1 MGSWGWGLA
10 VAAGLVLS
18 GCGGAQNIAEV
29 DRRIEALAVDIGFP
43 RQYSAE
49 GFARAA
55 LATMGEGGGFS
66 VLEVTELDAVA
77 LDDPI
82 AHLMI
87 RVHREG
93 GQVMWGTIDPLTVC
107 YTMDFNRYGIIGT
120 PLRISCPEG
129 ARPIT
134 YPPSAEWADAAAFE
148 AALAD
153 LLTALPAAPS
163 EQRVTNA
170 LYGSGLLTA
179 EELVDDV
186 NTNLGPDDPRPAV
199 RVHGDDVFIA
209 ITAGSQC
216 LLGSRQGGTVTT
228 SRPPVDEC
236 VP

>member
-1 MGSWGWGLA
+1 MGSWGWVPA
-10 VAAGLVLS
+10 VVAAGLVLG
-18 GCGGAQNIAEV
+18 GCGGTQRVAEV
-29 DRRIEALAVDIGFP
+29 NRQVEALAVDIGFP
-43 RQYSAE
+43 RQYSAA

-55 LATMGEGGGFS
+55 LAAPMGGLT
-66 VLEVTELDAVA
+66 VLEATDLDATE

-82 AHLMI
+82 AHLLI

-93 GQVMWGTIDPLTVC
+93 SQGMWGTVEPLTVC

-120 PLRISCPEG
+120 PLGIMCPEG

-163 EQRVTNA
+163 AQRVENA
-170 LYGSGLLTA
+170 LYGSGLLKA
-179 EELVDDV
+179 EEMVDDI

-199 RVHGDDVFIA
+199 RVQGDDVFIA
-209 ITAGSQC
+209 ITAGPDC
-216 LLGSRQGGTVTT
+216 LLASRVGGRVTT
-228 SRPPVDEC
+228 SRPPIAEC
-236 VP
+236 VA

>member
-1 MGSWGWGLA
+1 MGSWGLGLA

-29 DRRIEALAVDIGFP
+29 DRQVEALAVDIGFP

-49 GFARAA
+49 GFARAV
-55 LATMGEGGGFS
+55 LATNGGFT
-66 VLEVTELDAVA
+66 VLEATELDAVA
-77 LDDPI
+77 VDDPI

-93 GQVMWGTIDPLTVC
+93 GQVMWGTVDPLTVC

-120 PLRISCPEG
+120 PVRISCPEG

-134 YPPSAEWADAAAFE
+134 YPPSAEWADGPAFE

-179 EELVDDV
+179 EELVDDI

-199 RVHGDDVFIA
+199 RVDGDDVFIA
-209 ITAGSQC
+209 ITAGPQC
-216 LLGSRQGGTVTT
+216 LLAARVGGRVTT
-228 SRPPVDEC
+228 SRPPVAEC
-236 VP
+236 VA